1 METIVEIYDALK
13 DYFMRER
20 KMTEDQFNDKV
31 ILNNDVLI
39 IDNLTI
45 KQIGNETI
53 NCSNNEPIYLDQVFA
68 QIC

>member
-1 METIVEIYDALK
+1 METIAEMYDALK

-20 KMTEDQFNDKV
+20 KMTEDQFNNKV
-31 ILNNDVLI
+31 VLNNNVLVV
-39 IDNLTI
+39 DNLTI

-53 NCSNNEPIYLDQVFA
+53 NCSNNEPIYLDQIFA

>member
-1 METIVEIYDALK
+1 METIVEIYNALK
-13 DYFMRER
+13 DYFMREC
-20 KMTEDQFNDKV
+20 KMTKVQFNNKV

>member
-13 DYFMRER
+13 DYFIRER

>member
-13 DYFMRER
+13 DYFMREY

-53 NCSNNEPIYLDQVFA
+53 NCSNNEPIYLDQIFA

>member
-13 DYFMRER
+13 DYFIRER
-20 KMTEDQFNDKV
+20 KMTEDQFNNKV
-31 ILNNDVLI
+31 VLNNDVLVV
-39 IDNLTI
+39 DNLTI

>member
-13 DYFMRER
+13 DYFIREH
-20 KMTEDQFNDKV
+20 KMTEDQFNNKV
-31 ILNNDVLI
+31 VLNNNVLVV
-39 IDNLTI
+39 DNLTI

>member
-13 DYFMRER
+13 DYFIRER

-31 ILNNDVLI
+31 VLNNNVLVV
-39 IDNLTI
+39 DNLTI

-53 NCSNNEPIYLDQVFA
+53 NCSNNEPIYLDQIFA

>member
-53 NCSNNEPIYLDQVFA
+53 NCSNNEPIYLDQIFA

>member
-13 DYFMRER
+13 DYFIRER

-53 NCSNNEPIYLDQVFA
+53 NCSNNEPIYLDQIFA

>member
-13 DYFMRER
+13 DYFIRER
-20 KMTEDQFNDKV
+20 KMTEDQFNNKV
-31 ILNNDVLI
+31 VLNNNVLVV
-39 IDNLTI
+39 DNLTI

-53 NCSNNEPIYLDQVFA
+53 NCSNNEPIYLDQIFA

>member
-13 DYFMRER
+13 DYFIRER

-45 KQIGNETI
+45 KQIGDETI

>member
-13 DYFMRER
+13 DYFIRER

-31 ILNNDVLI
+31 ILNNNVLVVG
-39 IDNLTI
+39 NLII

-53 NCSNNEPIYLDQVFA
+53 NCSNNEPIYLDQIFA

>member
-1 METIVEIYDALK
+1 METIVEIYDALR

-20 KMTEDQFNDKV
+20 KMTEDQFDNKV
-31 ILNNDVLI
+31 ILNNDVLVV
-39 IDNLTI
+39 DNLTI

-53 NCSNNEPIYLDQVFA
+53 NCSNNEPIYLDQIFA

>member
-13 DYFMRER
+13 DYFIRER

-31 ILNNDVLI
+31 ILNNDVLVV
-39 IDNLTI
+39 DNLTI
-45 KQIGNETI
+45 KQIGDETI
-53 NCSNNEPIYLDQVFA
+53 NCSNNEPIYLDQIFA

>member
-13 DYFMRER
+13 DHFMREC

-53 NCSNNEPIYLDQVFA
+53 NCSNNEPIYLDQIFA
-68 QIC
+68 QFC

>member
-13 DYFMRER
+13 DYFIRER
-20 KMTEDQFNDKV
+20 KMTEDQFNNKV
-31 ILNNDVLI
+31 ILNNNVLI
-39 IDNLTI
+39 VDKLII
-45 KQIGNETI
+45 KQIGDETI